1 MTSASGYPFYEQL
14 MFIVTYNY
22 ALVVT
27 YGWRFDESIFVKT
40 SLDRSR
46 FQKASYLIV
55 SMRIIF

>member
-1 MTSASGYPFYEQL
+1 

-27 YGWRFDESIFVKT
+27 YGWRFDESIFVET

-46 FQKASYLIV
+46 FQKASYLAV
-55 SMRIIF
+55 SMLIIF